1 MHTIQVSV
9 RDKIATQTD
18 GTVVINGNSDYSI
31 EFDFD
36 AEWADLNNKIGI
48 FAYNDAAAHKWAYQ
62 PVMFSGN
69 TCTVPILRDIHCV
82 YVGVT
87 AGNVRVTTPAKVQCR
102 LSISDYAD
110 TEEPPSADIWGQ
122 ILEKLDELQA
132 EIDEIKAG
140 GVGGT
145 PDWAQ
150 NDPNGA
156 GYIKNRCGGYDDVQT
171 KESELLSLNCPAD
184 ENSAGTLA
192 PPSFFPPSAGD
203 IISVTV
209 DGITKEY
216 TLAEE
221 TVDGNSVLWF
231 GTQNPS
237 SVTDI
242 DAFFASD
249 KWYGAFG
256 INGSGTNLSIGI
268 LYGSLS
274 EIAGKTVGLKQRCLV
289 SVPVKI
295 SRKYLD
301 VDETVIKT
309 TAKGAL
315 YRASV
320 TDGVDTLGENATNLG
335 VQAGAKGKL
344 SLSAG
349 NNTKAK
355 GAYSAAFGESTES
368 GGIASA
374 AFGKNTKTTGLYATA
389 FGTSTKATGKQSVA
403 FGESTEA
410 SNESAVAFGYNTKAT
425 GAYSAAFGYLSTA
438 SNENAVAFGNRVK
451 ASGVCSAAFGYG
463 TKAVK
468 QTQFVCGLNNEED
481 TANRYR
487 FIVGIGTANASKN
500 GFAVTTKGEIVLPD
514 PTATPTRYM
523 KARFNSDGTITLIP
537 LADGTKSY
545 TTECTAN
552 RVTAITAESTDAQY
566 PTAKAVYDALQDINI
581 PSGTDISLN
590 VTGAT
595 VGQTIKVKA
604 VDADG
609 KPTAWEAVDM
619 AAGDTEVWEKVC
631 QVTTTEDVS
640 FIYQPFD
647 GYYKKIRAIFL
658 GESTTAYTVWVYPN
672 TETRPSGADI
682 AYIFNAPY
690 ANAGKYTIVGEFS
703 SSPYPAHDSS
713 DNWYRGRCSVARER
727 KPQGLH
733 AGWGDSLFDNYVNNT
748 YAKDI
753 AQGVKSLY
761 WTHNAGEIKA
771 GAQMVVYGVKA

>member
-1 MHTIQVSV
+1 MYTIQISV

-18 GTVVINGNSDYSI
+18 GTVIINGNSDYSI

-36 AEWADLNNKIGI
+36 AEWTDLNNKIGI

-62 PVMFSGN
+62 TVMFSGN

-122 ILEKLDELQA
+122 ILAKLDELQT

-171 KESELLSLNCPAD
+171 KESELQSLNCPAD
-184 ENSAGTLA
+184 KNSAVTSA
-192 PPSFFPPSAGD
+192 PPSFFTPSAGD
-203 IISVTV
+203 IVSVTV
-209 DGITKEY
+209 DGSTKEY
-216 TLAEE
+216 TLAEG
-221 TVDGNSVLWF
+221 TFDGVSVLWF

-237 SVTDI
+237 SLTDTNI

-249 KWYGAFG
+249 KWFVGFKIDESDLY
-256 INGSGTNLSIGI
+256 IGVI
-268 LYGSLS
+268 YGSLS
-274 EIAGKTVGLKQRCLV
+274 EIAGKTVGLKQLGLV

-301 VDETVIKT
+301 VPDWAKADSKPTYTASDVGAVPTDSVT
-309 TAKGAL
+309 TA
-315 YRASV
+315 V
-320 TDGVDTLGENATNLG
+320 N
-335 VQAGAKGKL
+335 
-344 SLSAG
+344 
-349 NNTKAK
+349 
-355 GAYSAAFGESTES
+355 
-368 GGIASA
+368 
-374 AFGKNTKTTGLYATA
+374 
-389 FGTSTKATGKQSVA
+389 
-403 FGESTEA
+403 
-410 SNESAVAFGYNTKAT
+410 
-425 GAYSAAFGYLSTA
+425 
-438 SNENAVAFGNRVK
+438 
-451 ASGVCSAAFGYG
+451 
-463 TKAVK
+463 
-468 QTQFVCGLNNEED
+468 
-481 TANRYR
+481 
-487 FIVGIGTANASKN
+487 
-500 GFAVTTKGEIVLPD
+500 
-514 PTATPTRYM
+514 
-523 KARFNSDGTITLIP
+523 
-537 LADGTKSY
+537 
-545 TTECTAN
+545 
-552 RVTAITAESTDAQY
+552 AESTNENV
-566 PTAKAVYDALQDINI
+566 PTAKAVYDALQDIGI

-609 KPTAWEAVDM
+609 KPTAWEAVNM

-631 QVTTTEDVS
+631 QVTTTENVS
-640 FIYQPFD
+640 FIYQPFGD
-647 GYYKKIRAIFL
+647 YYKKIRAIFL
-658 GESTTAYTVWVYPN
+658 GESTDAYTVWIYPN
-672 TETRPSGADI
+672 TETLPGGRDI

-690 ANAGKYTIVGEFS
+690 AAAGKYTIVGEFS
-703 SSPYPAHDSS
+703 TEPYPSPDDAKYIYLGKNCVCRNAFSI
-713 DNWYRGRCSVARER
+713 SVHTSAIQE
-727 KPQGLH
+727 
-733 AGWGDSLFDNYVNNT
+733 NYIDDF

-753 AQGVKSLY
+753 SQGIKSLY
-761 WTHNAGEIKA
+761 WTHNTGEIKA